1 MLTFHNVSLK
11 INSHSVLERIN
22 FDISPGELVAILGTS
37 GAGKSSVFN
46 LLIGDKKPSSGAIML
61 DDIKLNAISYN
72 NLQRYRQQIGIIF
85 QDFRLLP
92 EKTVFE
98 NIAFALEVCGQEE
111 LIAQKVPELIKL
123 VKLSGKEKSFP
134 KELSGGECQRV
145 AIARALV
152 HDPKILIADE
162 PTGNLDPRNS
172 FEIADL
178 LLQLNREKGLTI
190 LFATHDPILIKRL
203 HPRLMLLENGKLTVD
218 SPVFDES
225 ILRRLY

>member
-1 MLTFHNVSLK
+1 MLNFQNVSLK
-11 INSHSVLERIN
+11 IGKHSVLEHVN
-22 FDISPGELVAILGTS
+22 FEIAPGELVAILGTS

-46 LLIGDKKPSSGAIML
+46 LLIGDKKPTSGTISL
-61 DDIKLNAISYN
+61 DEIKLNTISYD

-85 QDFRLLP
+85 QDFRLLQ

-98 NIAFALEVCGQEE
+98 NIAFALEVCGQEKFIPE
-111 LIAQKVPELIKL
+111 KVPALIKL
-123 VKLSGKEKSFP
+123 VKLSSKEKSFP

-178 LLQLNREKGLTI
+178 LMQLNQKKGLTI
-190 LFATHDPILIKRL
+190 LFATHDPILIKKL
-203 HPRLMLLENGKLTVD
+203 HPRLILLENGKLVID
-218 SPVFDES
+218 SPVFREDV
-225 ILRRLY
+225 LKRLY

>member
-1 MLTFHNVSLK
+1 M
-11 INSHSVLERIN
+11 LERIN